1 MSPPWILGVNP
12 NRFYNGLNKQDQ
24 DSLNVAARG
33 NLLSKMTREALK
45 IIENKSKVR
54 YSRSKLNVSRV
65 NTNSRDSASKT
76 DDRIDKL
83 ADKILNLVE
92 IVNKQVIT
100 PATAKVVEKTCV
112 ICGGAHAYY
121 DCIATDS
128 NQPSVFAATGTYNQ
142 VSPQNQ
148 ASYQIPPPGFA
159 PMQNNPNSNIVPN
172 PKGEMKVVTTRS
184 GLAYEGPSIP
194 TNSSF
199 EKVVELNTEEIMDKE
214 HSNCQGSTAHIQPPV
229 VPISILEPDVPRT
242 QPKPTIPYP
251 SRLNDQKLRE
261 KSLLTNKDKLFKLA
275 KVPLNENCSAMLL
288 KKLLEKLGDPG
299 KFLIPCDF
307 SGIDVCHS
315 LADLGASINLM
326 PLSIWKNLSLPELT
340 PTRMT
345 LELADRSITHFEA
358 DPRVPLILGRSFLG
372 TGRALID
379 VYGEEITLRVND
391 ESYNSKNSNPT
402 LVSNPSNSK
411 SESCK
416 EPIVKSSLATLTPFG
431 ESDLF
436 LEEIEDFLN
445 DESIPTGIDNS
456 FYDPEGDILYLEKF
470 LNEDL
475 FQLPPM
481 DIKQAEETKAK
492 SSIEEPPMLELKE
505 LTSHKVLK
513 SHKRAIAWKISDI
526 KGIDSRFCTHK
537 ILMEED
543 YKPAVQSQR
552 RVNPKIHDVIK
563 KEVIKLLDAG
573 MIYPISNSSWVSP
586 IHCVPKKGGMTI
598 VANENNELIPTS
610 EDTSKRR
617 SFGSRTI
624 KDGEKPYLSF
634 NQDRSASCKF
644 PTLKIVLVI
653 LVLGAIFTL
662 LHSPA
667 VYNTERPSH
676 LGSRSSLVERS
687 IAKKSL
693 IDDERYTSH
702 VKVNWN
708 HISGVIQKLPDAN
721 EYKGIGLLNFNETEI
736 KQWKKIIPDADH
748 ISLHLDSVGETI
760 TWEDLYPEWIDEE
773 EEFKVP
779 VCLKLPNIKAPRKPR
794 IDFIAVKLPCLK
806 TRDWSR
812 DVARLH
818 LQLAAA
824 RLAAKSKGY
833 RPVRVLLVTDCF
845 PVPNLFTCKEL
856 VVHRGDVWLYKPDL
870 NKLREKVQLPVGSCE
885 LSVPLNAKDYRYLGN
900 PKREA
905 YATILHSAQV
915 YVCGAITAAQSIPE
929 KDAYN
934 EYNYSKFRLWQ
945 LTNYDKIIFIDA
957 DLLILRNIDFLF
969 EMPEIT
975 AIGNNATLFN
985 SGVMVIEPSNCTFKL
1000 LMDHINEIESYNGGD
1015 QGYLN
1020 EIFTWW
1026 HRIPKHMNF
1035 LKHFWEG
1042 DEEEKKVMKTRL
1054 FGADPPVLY
1063 VLHYLGLKPWL
1074 CFRDYDCNWNVA
1086 KIQEFASDVAHA
1098 RWWKVHDAMPENLHK
1113 YCLLRS
1119 KQKAALEWDR
1129 RQAEKANYSDGHWK
1143 INITDSR
1150 LETCYESFCFW
1161 ESMLWH
1167 WGETNWTDN
1176 STTNALAPPVTVAL
1190 PSL

>member
-1 MSPPWILGVNP
+1 M
-12 NRFYNGLNKQDQ
+12 
-24 DSLNVAARG
+24 RG
-33 NLLSKMTREALK
+33 GGGG
-45 IIENKSKVR
+45 
-54 YSRSKLNVSRV
+54 
-65 NTNSRDSASKT
+65 
-76 DDRIDKL
+76 
-83 ADKILNLVE
+83 
-92 IVNKQVIT
+92 
-100 PATAKVVEKTCV
+100 P
-112 ICGGAHAYY
+112 GGA
-121 DCIATDS
+121 S
-128 NQPSVFAATGTYNQ
+128 PS
-142 VSPQNQ
+142 P
-148 ASYQIPPPGFA
+148 
-159 PMQNNPNSNIVPN
+159 
-172 PKGEMKVVTTRS
+172 
-184 GLAYEGPSIP
+184 
-194 TNSSF
+194 
-199 EKVVELNTEEIMDKE
+199 
-214 HSNCQGSTAHIQPPV
+214 
-229 VPISILEPDVPRT
+229 LEARH
-242 QPKPTIPYP
+242 
-251 SRLNDQKLRE
+251 RL
-261 KSLLTNKDKLFKLA
+261 S
-275 KVPLNENCSAMLL
+275 
-288 KKLLEKLGDPG
+288 
-299 KFLIPCDF
+299 
-307 SGIDVCHS
+307 
-315 LADLGASINLM
+315 
-326 PLSIWKNLSLPELT
+326 
-340 PTRMT
+340 
-345 LELADRSITHFEA
+345 
-358 DPRVPLILGRSFLG
+358 
-372 TGRALID
+372 
-379 VYGEEITLRVND
+379 
-391 ESYNSKNSNPT
+391 
-402 LVSNPSNSK
+402 
-411 SESCK
+411 
-416 EPIVKSSLATLTPFG
+416 
-431 ESDLF
+431 
-436 LEEIEDFLN
+436 
-445 DESIPTGIDNS
+445 
-456 FYDPEGDILYLEKF
+456 
-470 LNEDL
+470 
-475 FQLPPM
+475 
-481 DIKQAEETKAK
+481 
-492 SSIEEPPMLELKE
+492 
-505 LTSHKVLK
+505 
-513 SHKRAIAWKISDI
+513 
-526 KGIDSRFCTHK
+526 
-537 ILMEED
+537 
-543 YKPAVQSQR
+543 
-552 RVNPKIHDVIK
+552 
-563 KEVIKLLDAG
+563 
-573 MIYPISNSSWVSP
+573 
-586 IHCVPKKGGMTI
+586 
-598 VANENNELIPTS
+598 VAN
-610 EDTSKRR
+610 EDTSKKR
-617 SFGSRTI
+617 SFGSRNT

-634 NQDRSASCKF
+634 NQDRNTSCKF

-653 LVLGAIFTL
+653 LVLGAFFSL

-667 VYNTERPSH
+667 VYNTDRPSH
-676 LGSRSSLVERS
+676 LGSRSSLVEKS

-693 IDDERYTSH
+693 TDERYTSH

-708 HISGVIQKLPDAN
+708 HISGAIQKLTDADK
-721 EYKGIGLLNFNETEI
+721 YKGIGLLNFNETEI
-736 KQWKKIIPDADH
+736 KQWKKIIPDAEH
-748 ISLHLDSVGETI
+748 MTLHLDSVGETI

-779 VCLKLPNIKAPRKPR
+779 VCPKLPNIRAPRKPR

-833 RPVRVLLVTDCF
+833 HPVRVLLVTDCF
-845 PVPNLFTCKEL
+845 PIPNLFTCKEL
-856 VVHRGDVWLYKPDL
+856 LVHRGDVWLYEPDL

-915 YVCGAITAAQSIPE
+915 YVCGAITAAQSIRMSGSTRDLVILVDNTISDYHREGLEAAGWIVHTIERIRNPKAE

-1000 LMDHINEIESYNGGD
+1000 LMDHISEIESYNGGD

-1026 HRIPKHMNF
+1026 HRIPKQMNF

-1143 INITDSR
+1143 IKINDSR

-1176 STTNALAPPVTVAL
+1176 STTTALAPPVTVAL